1 MKIKMDQRNVR
12 IDAFTCRKVVR
23 CLEDNCRW
31 QHHQLWSPPASSTAS
46 SPSPPSPPSSSSP
59 SLSLS
64 NPFSLDHPFFQRHYF
79 RIRSSFYHPPAS
91 AFHQPSLPVLRSIF
105 RQRVTLG
112 RTRGVTTL
120 FNAGEFSGFQ
130 DFGFHFGYIRTA
142 SSCYF
147 SFIVF
152 NISGCLSGSLLNHF
166 GFEDD

>member
-1 MKIKMDQRNVR
+1 MKIKMHQRNVR

-31 QHHQLWSPPASSTAS
+31 QLRQLWSPPASSTAS
-46 SPSPPSPPSSSSP
+46 SPSLPSPPSSSSP

-79 RIRSSFYHPPAS
+79 RIRSSFYHPPPS

-112 RTRGVTTL
+112 RTRGVTTRSTL
-120 FNAGEFSGFQ
+120 ENFLDSKILGKGFTL
-130 DFGFHFGYIRTA
+130 D
-142 SSCYF
+142 
-147 SFIVF
+147 
-152 NISGCLSGSLLNHF
+152 ISELPLVAISALLYLIF
-166 GFEDD
+166 LYV